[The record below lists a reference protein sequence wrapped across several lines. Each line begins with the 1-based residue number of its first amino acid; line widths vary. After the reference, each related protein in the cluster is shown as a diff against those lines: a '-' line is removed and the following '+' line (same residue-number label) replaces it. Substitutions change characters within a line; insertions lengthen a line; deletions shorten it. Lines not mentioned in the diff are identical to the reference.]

1 MAGGTPACGTLRF
14 CFAKPQSRASPYQK
28 SSKHSKNCKPFFG
41 CPYDFRHGS
50 CLTRKRKALCTQFV
64 CKGRM
69 SRGTTFSY
77 ACLSRI
83 SQGSFNV
90 DRTGRLTVK
99 FSLPVQKL
107 PSIPAFLQIPLSLS
121 GISLWRCSGMYSSFS
136 QPFSFFAIVCIIAED
151 FSFVKREFS
160 SVLRYMPRSH
170 LFPAWSRQKKE

>member
-1 MAGGTPACGTLRF
+1 MALARRARPRFRLRRISVAGFALSVFSCTGFGKQASLFPCLKILARLIANAQKTP
-14 CFAKPQSRASPYQK
+14 FA
-28 SSKHSKNCKPFFG
+28 H
-41 CPYDFRHGS
+41 
-50 CLTRKRKALCTQFV
+50 L

-151 FSFVKREFS
+151 FSFVKGEFRS
-160 SVLRYMPRSH
+160 LLLRNFLR
-170 LFPAWSRQKKE
+170 LFH

>member
-1 MAGGTPACGTLRF
+1 MGGMPAWHHFG
-14 CFAKPQSRASPYQK
+14 FALQNLSR
-28 SSKHSKNCKPFFG
+28 G
-41 CPYDFRHGS
+41 R
-50 CLTRKRKALCTQFV
+50 RIRKALCTQFV

-90 DRTGRLTVK
+90 DRTGRLTAK

-121 GISLWRCSGMYSSFS
+121 GISLWRCPGMYSSFS

-151 FSFVKREFS
+151 FSFVKREFFLTLLYWLPRVLS
-160 SVLRYMPRSH
+160 SVLRCMPRFH
-170 LFPAWSRQKKE
+170 LSPAWSRQRKE